1 MNKISE
7 KKTDHVEL
15 NHEFVSDST
24 PQNSQSNTAE
34 SKDSKGDDEK
44 WLSDQVDL
52 SLATQ
57 SGNKLITTGVVINI
71 FKALLSC

>member
-1 MNKISE
+1 M
-7 KKTDHVEL
+7 L
-15 NHEFVSDST
+15 NST
-24 PQNSQSNTAE
+24 MILFLILLPRIVKAIPLRVRIQ
-34 SKDSKGDDEK
+34 KGDDEK

-57 SGNKLITTGVVINI
+57 SGNKLITTGMVINI